1 MKTPSRESR
10 NGVKAF
16 GQIFE
21 RAVEFALVPT
31 YSGSYIFDST
41 LCQVCSFREQRVGF
55 ATLEAH
61 LNRLWLAA
69 LALLISSTSMAAG
82 GWDLNDVSILLPL
95 PTTSES
101 GALAR
106 ASDAGDKGELLPW
119 AVVEGFDT
127 LFHRRDQRVTY
138 SELRALGIRI
148 DPCFKEK
155 GVCHRQIRLVWQP
168 VLTNGNEITTL
179 DTAVHSF
186 YELTA
191 EEFAQALV
199 DLEALERESGV
210 RTASL
215 PLGVHPAAKAQGVSG
230 RYVAGVRSFLLKFAG
245 QKNLTRATAMF
256 TRGPG
261 NILWGFSGVDIVEGK
276 PQVMIVPRT
285 GNRTLQT
292 FVNRSMPGTDYDR
305 PVITPDLAP
314 GEDVLEWLLGD
325 TPVLRDAREADI
337 VEDMISAA
345 KIQNPNF
352 HSPETMDCVSCHTSG
367 PSLALGLRMFPTL
380 KDKAEGFTFQSSF
393 DLSNHTVHK
402 DHTRNLRAF
411 GYFGNEPAF
420 SQRLIN
426 ESAAIAE
433 ALNQGQR

>member
-1 MKTPSRESR
+1 M
-10 NGVKAF
+10 
-16 GQIFE
+16 
-21 RAVEFALVPT
+21 
-31 YSGSYIFDST
+31 
-41 LCQVCSFREQRVGF
+41 
-55 ATLEAH
+55 
-61 LNRLWLAA
+61 
-69 LALLISSTSMAAG
+69 
-82 GWDLNDVSILLPL
+82 NDVSILLPL
-95 PTTSES
+95 PTTTET
-101 GALAR
+101 GALPR
-106 ASDAGDKGELLPW
+106 ASDQGAKGELLPW
-119 AVVEGFDT
+119 AVIEGFDT

-138 SELRALGIRI
+138 SALRALGIRI

-155 GVCHRQIRLVWQP
+155 GICHRQIRLVWQP
-168 VLTNGNEITTL
+168 VLSVGGQISTL
-179 DTAVHSF
+179 DAAVHSF
-186 YELTA
+186 YELSA
-191 EEFAQALV
+191 EEFAQALA
-199 DLEALERESGV
+199 DLEKLERESGV
-210 RTASL
+210 QTAAL
-215 PLGVHPAAKAQGVSG
+215 PLGIHPAAKAQGVNG
-230 RYVAGVRSFLLKFAG
+230 AFVTGIRSFLTKFAG

-261 NILWGFSGVDIVEGK
+261 NILWGFSGVDIVDGK

-305 PVITPDLAP
+305 PVITPNLEP

-325 TPVLRDAREADI
+325 TPVLTDAPESAIID
-337 VEDMISAA
+337 DMISAA
-345 KIQNPNF
+345 KIQNPEI

-367 PSLALGLRMFPTL
+367 PSLALGLRFFPAL
-380 KDKAEGFTFQSSF
+380 KDKAEGATFRSSF

-426 ESAAIAE
+426 ESAAIAQ